1 MKRCSNCGQTVTD
14 DCNFCPNCGGKCAFD
29 PQQTSNAVMA
39 DSAPETETAADIAEI
54 EEAEAESFAEDVH
67 TCPRCGEV
75 LEGDFTFCPYC
86 GANLSL
92 CGSAASS
99 GIKNIADSVKV
110 EVKHAEQKLKENEFV
125 RSVQD
130 DFKNSRSV
138 EMVKNAIGGAVSNI
152 KTGSKKADSVEK
164 IMKIVLPVVFGLI
177 VVFGIVIGVNI
188 HTCDE
193 CGKTYLGK
201 EYTISF
207 FGESVNV
214 CKDCYEDVFEW

>member
-1 MKRCSNCGQTVTD
+1 MKRCSNCGQTVTG
-14 DCNFCPNCGGKCAFD
+14 DCNFCPNRGGKCAFD

-39 DSAPETETAADIAEI
+39 DSAPETETAADIAEN

-138 EMVKNAIGGAVSNI
+138 EMVKNAVGGAVNSASAGIKAKSNSGI
-152 KTGSKKADSVEK
+152 L
-164 IMKIVLPVVFGLI
+164 KIVLPIAAVV
-177 VVFGIVIGVNI
+177 IVILAVVLNI
-188 HTCDE
+188 HTCEE
-193 CGKTYLGK
+193 CGDVYFGK
-201 EYTISF
+201 KNTISF
-207 FGESVNV
+207 WGESESV
-214 CKDCYEDVFEW
+214 CKDCYNDFYMW